1 MIPVEWTDYASVSQ
15 ARQVVSVQNRA
26 VLGSVEDLLHARA
39 ITDALLNRFAAL
51 TSKAAEEESQRAAK
65 PTESLRSASR
75 GKRSL
80 GSTRGRATASGHRH
94 TGPADRQHHHSP
106 RRGEGR

>member
-1 MIPVEWTDYASVSQ
+1 MLPDGIKSMIPAEWTDYASVSRPRQ
-15 ARQVVSVQNRA
+15 AVSENNHA
-26 VLGSVEDLLHARA
+26 VLGSIKDLLRARA
-39 ITDALLNRFAAL
+39 IMDAPLNRHAAM

-80 GSTRGRATASGHRH
+80 
-94 TGPADRQHHHSP
+94 
-106 RRGEGR
+106 